1 MAFFFA
7 VPFRVA
13 CAAGAVAQRRRPEV
27 DDAFEELTE
36 EEFRQYFRLSKRTV
50 RSLCDELDPIIGCQ
64 RASGLSTERKV
75 LCALRFFGTGSFQ
88 RSVGREEHVG
98 MAQSAVNS
106 TIHEV
111 TEAIISVSARRKLVD
126 FPLTPAAKDEAKAAF
141 ARRGAI
147 PGVLACVDGTL
158 IAIMTPEGLS
168 PADTASFMSRKGYYA
183 LNVMVVYNAE
193 LRILVVDPRF
203 PGSCHDSWVWQRNPL
218 RARLAAQLQPGEYL
232 LVPGSHAGTTS
243 EGHYNQEHASM
254 RNVVERCIGVLKSK
268 FRCLQ
273 RFRTLLY
280 SPDRAAR
287 IIYACVALH
296 NVALDAGD
304 WTLDDYGGEVPPAE
318 EPGDIQVLAPHDVF
332 LRGRQQRSAGVNL
345 F

>member
-1 MAFFFA
+1 
-7 VPFRVA
+7 
-13 CAAGAVAQRRRPEV
+13 
-27 DDAFEELTE
+27 
-36 EEFRQYFRLSKRTV
+36 
-50 RSLCDELDPIIGCQ
+50 
-64 RASGLSTERKV
+64 
-75 LCALRFFGTGSFQ
+75 
-88 RSVGREEHVG
+88 
-98 MAQSAVNS
+98 MAQSAVSS

-111 TEAIISVSARRKLVD
+111 TEAIISVSARRKL
-126 FPLTPAAKDEAKAAF
+126 
-141 ARRGAI
+141 
-147 PGVLACVDGTL
+147 
-158 IAIMTPEGLS
+158 GLS

-183 LNVMVVYNAE
+183 LNVMVVCNAE

-203 PGSCHDSWVWQRNPL
+203 PGSCHDSWVWQHNPL

-232 LVPGSHAGTTS
+232 LGDSGYPLEPWLLVPVPGSHAGTTS

-296 NVALDAGD
+296 NIALDAGD

-332 LRGRQQRSAGVNL
+332 LRGRQQRSAVVNL

>member
-1 MAFFFA
+1 MAFFSA

-13 CAAGAVAQRRRPEV
+13 CAAAAVAQRRRPEV
-27 DDAFEELTE
+27 DDGFEDLTE
-36 EEFRQYFRLSKRTV
+36 EELRQYFRLAKRTV
-50 RSLCDELDPIIGCQ
+50 RSLCDELDHIIGCQ

-98 MAQSAVNS
+98 IAQSAVSS
-106 TIHEV
+106 TIHKV

-126 FPLTPAAKDEAKAAF
+126 FPFAPSAKDEAKAAF

-158 IAIMTPEGLS
+158 IAIMKPEGLS
-168 PADTASFMSRKGYYA
+168 PADTASFVSRKGYYA
-183 LNVMVVYNAE
+183 LNVMVVCNAE
-193 LRILVVDPRF
+193 LRILAVDPRF
-203 PGSCHDSWVWQRNPL
+203 PGSCHDSWVWQHNTL
-218 RARLAAQLQPGEYL
+218 RARLATQLQPGEYL

-243 EGHYNQEHASM
+243 EGHWNREHASM
-254 RNVVERCIGVLKSK
+254 CNVVERCIGVLKSK
-268 FRCLQ
+268 FPCLQ
-273 RFRTLLY
+273 HFRTLLH

-296 NVALDAGD
+296 NIALDAGD
-304 WTLDDYGGEVPPAE
+304 WTLEDYGAEVPPAE

-332 LRGRQQRSAGVNL
+332 LRGRQQCSAVVNL